1 MLPRVQVALGAH
13 CLGCEMTW
21 VRVARGANCF
31 GSFKCRVIAL
41 PRAQVALGAH
51 CLGCE
56 MLTQDDFP
64 GAFQKL
70 LERYIKCIAAV

>member
-1 MLPRVQVALGAH
+1 MRVARGANCFGSFKWRVILLRQVQVALGTH
-13 CLGCEMTW
+13 FLL

-56 MLTQDDFP
+56 
-64 GAFQKL
+64 L
-70 LERYIKCIAAV
+70 LG